1 MFRVVCLGLLAP
13 VAHGSERVVVVEATL
28 ANPVTL
34 LAISV
39 GLLLAALAIFSLNGR
54 FLGRWH
60 EHVLR
65 LAFLVI
71 IALSFLT
78 SVAVFATF
86 EVVVLTFG
94 ALPTAIGELVQVFF
108 LCLVALK
115 GVLALLALGL
125 VALARHLYGIDLGVL
140 GRVVVEP
147 VWLTN
152 ETWLQVVRAERI
164 ITNTMVRLSAE
175 LANGITG
182 LVDEYQFS

>member
-1 MFRVVCLGLLAP
+1 
-13 VAHGSERVVVVEATL
+13 VVEATL

-39 GLLLAALAIFSLNGR
+39 GLLLAAFAIFSLNGC
-54 FLGRWH
+54 FLGRRH

-65 LAFLVI
+65 LAFLVVT
-71 IALSFLT
+71 ALSFLT
-78 SVAVFATF
+78 SVAVLATF

-94 ALPTAIGELVQVFF
+94 ALPTAIWELIQVFF
-108 LCLVALK
+108 LYLVVLH

-125 VALARHLYGIDLGVL
+125 MTLARHLHGVDLGVL

-147 VWLTN
+147 VRLTN
-152 ETWLQVVRAERI
+152 ETWLEVVRAERI